1 MAQEYNVY
9 LRKRLTEFDIIIK
22 NLPYR
27 DGLIIYNKMY
37 LDAMVNYLCLQ
48 KFIIGESDTELRM
61 EIDELLERV
70 YNTFSSRA
78 ELALDVE
85 LASAKPISGQSEM
98 ELKTADFEIGEEMF
112 EAFQSLTNLATETL
126 KYDLAKSV
134 GDGSSRFVLKTKAAH
149 TLKTAFEKLHL
160 APEFL
165 AETEADEEKFAASDT
180 EMTLDTASFD
190 LFYLLGIQGEA
201 VMNLLFS
208 ADFEMWY
215 SLGNA
220 SHTFYLTATNNGVQS
235 IKYLSCRDF
244 MALIAAVTE
253 SLEIFIRT
261 DATDMNLLSGVAA
274 GLKRYRL
281 LSDLDELAL
290 SDIDELSL
298 DELDYVELA

>member
-1 MAQEYNVY
+1 MAQEYNIY
-9 LRKRLTEFDIIIK
+9 LRKRLTEFDIIIR

-48 KFIIGESDTELRM
+48 KFIIGESDTELRT

-70 YNTFSSRA
+70 YNTFNSKA
-78 ELALDVE
+78 ELDLNVE
-85 LASAKPISGQSEM
+85 LASAKPIFGQSEM
-98 ELKTADFEIGEEMF
+98 TLDTASFEIGEETF
-112 EAFQSLTNLATETL
+112 DAFRSLTNLATETL

-134 GDGSSRFVLKTKAAH
+134 GDGSNRFVLKTKAAH

-165 AETEADEEKFAASDT
+165 AEVGADEEKYAAADT
-180 EMTLDTASFD
+180 EMMLDTASFD
-190 LFYLLGIQGEA
+190 LFYLLGVQGEA

-215 SLGNA
+215 TLGSA
-220 SHTFYLTATNNGVQS
+220 GHTFYLTAMNNGVQS
-235 IKYLSCRDF
+235 VKYLSCEDF
-244 MALIAAVTE
+244 MALIAAVME
-253 SLEIFIRT
+253 SLEIFIRA
-261 DATDMNLLSGVAA
+261 DADMNLLSDVTA

-281 LSDLDELAL
+281 LSDLDTLSL
-290 SDIDELSL
+290 SDIDEMSL